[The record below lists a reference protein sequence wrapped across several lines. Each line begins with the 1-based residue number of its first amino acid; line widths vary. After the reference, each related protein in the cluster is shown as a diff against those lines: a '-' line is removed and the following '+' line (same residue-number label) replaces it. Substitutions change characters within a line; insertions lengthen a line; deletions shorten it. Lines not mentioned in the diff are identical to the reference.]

1 MSSTEISQKT
11 SHEDEDHFLFAMQLA
26 GVSVLPMVMQV
37 AAELGLFDIIAKAG
51 PGAQMSPKIIAS
63 HLPTQN
69 ANAVSMLDRILR
81 LLTGYKVL
89 NSSVSTNDDGLIE
102 RLYGLAPV
110 CKYFV
115 QNEDGVSLLPLMLLV
130 QDKVFMDSWGHLKDA
145 VLEGGIAFNKAHGMH
160 AFEYPGLNPRF
171 NQVFNK
177 AMFNH
182 TTIVMKKILETYN
195 GFENFSE
202 VVDVGGGVG
211 TTISLITAKYPSIKG
226 INFDLPHVNQHHF
239 FFLGHD
245 TLNPRKYVS
254 GNMFE
259 SVPRAEA
266 IFMKWILHDWSDD
279 HNLSLLKN
287 CYNALP
293 DHEKV
298 IIVEHML
305 HVAAENNIA
314 AIGVGQK
321 DLIMLS
327 QNPGGKER
335 TEEEFYTLARKAGF
349 ASIKKVC
356 FAYNYSENFIC
367 FYKK

>member
-1 MSSTEISQKT
+1 MSSTEIPQKT
-11 SHEDEDHFLFAMQLA
+11 NHEDEDHFLFAMQLA
-26 GVSVLPMVMQV
+26 EVSVLPMVMQV

-51 PGAQMSPKIIAS
+51 SGAQMSPKIIAS

-81 LLTGYKVL
+81 LLTSYKVL
-89 NSSVSTNDDGLIE
+89 TSSVITNDDGLIE

-226 INFDLPHVNQHHF
+226 INFDLPHVIEHAPSYPGVEHV
-239 FFLGHD
+239 G
-245 TLNPRKYVS
+245 

-293 DHEKV
+293 DHGKV

-335 TEEEFYTLARKAGF
+335 TEEEFYNLARKAGF

-356 FAYNYSENFIC
+356 FTYNFWVIE